1 MSPTDE
7 ELLALAEH
15 VGAACRRRGV
25 TLATAESCTAGL
37 VAHLITEV
45 PGSSDYFRGGLMT
58 YADDVK
64 EDLAGVPAAVLAA
77 HGAVSAQVARA
88 MADGARQR
96 LRADVAVA
104 ITGIA
109 GPGGGTD
116 AKPVGLTYIAIAD
129 TAGDDVRR
137 HVWDLDR
144 PGNKRASAAAALAFI
159 LDRLRDE
166 PA

>member
-7 ELLALAEH
+7 ELLALAER

-45 PGSSDYFRGGLMT
+45 PGSSDYFRGGLVT

-64 EDLAGVPAAVLAA
+64 VDLAGVPAPVLAA
-77 HGAVSAQVARA
+77 HGAVSAQAARA

-96 LRADVAVA
+96 LRVDVAVA

-116 AKPVGLTYIAIAD
+116 AKPVGLTYIAISD
-129 TAGDDVRR
+129 VSGDDVRR

-144 PGNKRASAAAALAFI
+144 SGNKRASAAAALACI